1 MVTREKIS
9 TKPHSPVR
17 PNTKPKPSG
26 IEAFLLEALEQQH
39 QNLLDKLR
47 AETNA
52 MTHAASEG
60 DEADYASKTAGQS
73 KRMAMQ
79 RLWEK
84 MLGEVQRAIAR
95 VEQGTYGWCQECGA
109 TIPEER
115 LLAVPSAALCVGCAR
130 RQAQSIRAR

>member
-9 TKPHSPVR
+9 TKPHSPVL
-17 PNTKPKPSG
+17 PNAKPKASG
-26 IEAFLLEALEQQH
+26 TEPFLEALEQQR

-52 MTHAASEG
+52 MAHAASEG
-60 DEADYASKTAGQS
+60 DDADYASKTAGQS

-79 RLWEK
+79 RLWEN
-84 MLGEVQRAIAR
+84 MLEQVQRAIVR

-109 TIPEER
+109 TIPQER
-115 LLAVPSAALCVGCAR
+115 LLALPSAALCVGCAR
-130 RQAQSIRAR
+130 RQNVRVV